1 MPLPRFQRLDP
12 AAQAAFLAI
21 ARAHFA
27 RDGRD
32 GASLNR
38 IIADAGLSKT
48 SAYNYF
54 DGKDD
59 LYEAVVAGSL
69 ARLAAVLG
77 DWPPAS
83 DAAGLWAAFHAA
95 NARLAAFLAANPDER
110 ALLAG
115 AAAKGEASPWLAAFF
130 DNAVA
135 LGLVDLAPGRELMAR
150 ATAAVLGAF
159 DDWSLSQPPAEPD
172 AARLEQLLRR
182 LWAPSP
188 APPAPPS
195 P

>member
-12 AAQAAFLAI
+12 AAQATFLDV

-59 LYEAVVAGSL
+59 LYAAVVAGSL

-77 DWPPAS
+77 DWPPVT
-83 DAAGLWAAFHAA
+83 DEAALWAAFHAA
-95 NARLAAFLAANPDER
+95 NARLAAFLAANPDDR
-110 ALLAG
+110 ALLAAAG
-115 AAAKGEASPWLAAFF
+115 ARGEGSPWLAAVF

-135 LGLVDLAPGRELMAR
+135 LGLVDLAPGRALMER
-150 ATAAVLGAF
+150 ATAAVLSAF

-172 AARLEQLLRR
+172 AARVEQLLRR
-182 LWAPSP
+182 LWRP
-188 APPAPPS
+188 
-195 P
+195 